1 MGNLK
6 CRFNY
11 NLFLVIFIVSEEV
24 VLDKTRLGKFYR
36 TTVTESV
43 RKSLNVGQGDFV
55 EWVFNDGKMYVRNAL
70 SG

>member
-1 MGNLK
+1 M
-6 CRFNY
+6 
-11 NLFLVIFIVSEEV
+11 SDEV